1 MNVSVKGAFAG
12 AALLLG
18 AMSTAQAQATPATAS
33 IPAQAVVQTALS
45 AATVQGLD
53 FGSTFGGIART
64 VLPTDVTSGEVTF
77 TGGANAEITIT
88 FTTLPATLTGPGAP
102 IPLTYGASA
111 AATNPA
117 GTRAG
122 ATTFDPTAGRTVR
135 LNNTTGLLSL
145 YLGGTV
151 TPPANQAAGTYVGT
165 VDLSAAYTGN

>member
-1 MNVSVKGAFAG
+1 MNVSMKGAVVG

-33 IPAQAVVQTALS
+33 IQATATVQTALT
-45 AATVQGLD
+45 ATPVRALD

-64 VLPTDVTSGEVTF
+64 VLPTDVTSGEVAF
-77 TGGANAEITIT
+77 GGGPNAEITIT
-88 FTTLPATLTGPGAP
+88 FTSLPASLTGPGTA
-102 IPLTYGASA
+102 IPLTYGTSA

-122 ATTFDPTAGRTVR
+122 ATTFDPSAPRTVR
-135 LNNTTGLLSL
+135 LNNSTGLLSL

-151 TPPANQAAGTYVGT
+151 TPPANQAAGTYTGT
-165 VDLSAAYTGN
+165 ANLTAAYTGN

>member
-12 AALLLG
+12 AALVLG

-33 IPAQAVVQTALS
+33 IPAQAVVQTALT
-45 AATVQGLD
+45 ATTVRGLD

-64 VLPTDVTSGEVTF
+64 VLPSDVTSGEVGF
-77 TGGANAEITIT
+77 GGGANAEITIT
-88 FTTLPATLTGPGAP
+88 FTSLPATLTGPGTA
-102 IPLTYGASA
+102 IPLTYGSTA

-122 ATTFDPTAGRTVR
+122 STTFDPTVARTVR
-135 LNNTTGLLSL
+135 LNNSTGLLSL

-151 TPPANQAAGTYVGT
+151 TPPANQAPGTYTGT
-165 VDLSAAYTGN
+165 VNLSAAYTGN